1 MSGRI
6 KSEME
11 KGYCRTPNTSYYNM
25 KGQKIMKITKHFD
38 SSEFACQCGCGT
50 GDIKFELVTMLED
63 VRVAYDKPMRINS
76 GIRCLA
82 HNRKIGSRDT
92 SSHIKCLAADIGCTS
107 MTERLNIMQC
117 IFRVG
122 QMDSGLM
129 RFQRIGLHK
138 DFIHLDIDLDK
149 PKGIFLY

>member
-1 MSGRI
+1 
-6 KSEME
+6 
-11 KGYCRTPNTSYYNM
+11 M
-25 KGQKIMKITKHFD
+25 KLTNHFD
-38 SSEFACQCGCGT
+38 SSEFACQCNCGT
-50 GDIKFELVTMLED
+50 GTISTELVEMLEK

-76 GIRCLA
+76 GIRCLE

-107 MTERLNIMQC
+107 ITERLNLMQS
-117 IFRVG
+117 ILKAG

-129 RFQRIGLHK
+129 LFQRIGLHK
-138 DFIHLDIDLDK
+138 SFIHVDVDYDK